1 MNILLT
7 FAIKMMGILPLSAKK
22 HLNVHE
28 TSTMSLE
35 DVPEWS
41 LEGVS
46 REGLWRGSNIIGK
59 EQNFT
64 TICLCFS
71 TKTRLESSK
80 YHVDF
85 VFTH

>member
-1 MNILLT
+1 MPRK
-7 FAIKMMGILPLSAKK
+7 IKLFIKLQGCLD
-22 HLNVHE
+22 
-28 TSTMSLE
+28 
-35 DVPEWS
+35 DVPEWALLRGSLEGAPGGGLWRQS

-46 REGLWRGSNIIGK
+46 GGGLWRGSNIIGK

-64 TICLCFS
+64 TIYSCFS